1 MSGRALHDLSA
12 LEQAA
17 AIARRELSAVELA
30 EHYLER
36 SGRLGDEVGA
46 FVTLTPDLA
55 LGQARKADRDASTER
70 ESNDPRFRLRGVVCP
85 VKDLNAV
92 AGVACRLGSAAVEL
106 LPDEDDGVVALL
118 RSGGLVFTGK
128 TNTPEFGL
136 PCYTEPDV
144 APPAR
149 SPWNLDL
156 SAGGS
161 SGGAAAAV
169 AAGLAPVA
177 QGSDGGGSIRIPAS
191 VTGLV
196 GVKPSRGRVT
206 NGPLSDLVGDLIMQ
220 GPLART
226 VADAAALLDA
236 MSGYQTGDPYSVPP
250 LRGVSLLAAAQSD
263 PGPLRVG
270 YYLASALDV
279 PPPSAEVVAAVES
292 TAALLADL
300 GHCVEQVDPPF
311 GAWMPGPFGVI
322 WAALAALTPVEPA
335 REDRL
340 RPLTRHLRRIGAEL
354 TGMDVAAAVS
364 VLRVAA
370 RSELAR
376 TVEFDAVLAPTL
388 SRRPVRVGELRCD
401 EDPEADFRA
410 QFEFSPFCSAYNI
423 TGQPAINVPLNWT
436 DDGLPIGVQL
446 AGRFGDEETI
456 IALAGQL
463 ERAVSW
469 RDRHPSMW

>member
-1 MSGRALHDLSA
+1 MTGPTLHDLSA
-12 LEQAA
+12 LEQAE
-17 AIARRELSAVELA
+17 AIARRTLSAVELA

-36 SGRLGDEVGA
+36 SGRLGDLVGA
-46 FVTLTPDLA
+46 FTILTPDLA
-55 LGQARKADRDASTER
+55 LGQARKADRVASADR
-70 ESNDPRFRLRGVVCP
+70 HPDDPRLRLTGVVCP
-85 VKDLNAV
+85 IKDLNAV
-92 AGVACRLGSAAVEL
+92 AGVPCRLGSAAVEL

-136 PCYTEPDV
+136 PCYTEPEV

-149 SPWNLDL
+149 SPWNLEL

-177 QGSDGGGSIRIPAS
+177 QGNDGGGSIRIPAS

-196 GVKPSRGRVT
+196 GLKPSRGRVT
-206 NGPLSDLVGDLIMQ
+206 NGPFSDLVGDLITQ
-220 GPLART
+220 GPIART
-226 VADAAALLDA
+226 VADAAALLDVMA
-236 MSGYQTGDPYSVPP
+236 GYRTGDPYSAPP
-250 LRGVSLLAAAQSD
+250 MRGGSFLDASRSEPGRLRI
-263 PGPLRVG
+263 G
-270 YYLASALDV
+270 YYPASALDV
-279 PPPSAEVVAAVES
+279 PLPSAEVVAAVES
-292 TAALLADL
+292 TATLLADL
-300 GHCVEQVDPPF
+300 GHQVEQVDPPF
-311 GAWMPGPFGVI
+311 GAWMPDSFGII
-322 WAALAALTPVEPA
+322 WAALAALTPVESG

-364 VLRVAA
+364 TLRVAA
-370 RSELAR
+370 RAELAR
-376 TVEFDAVLAPTL
+376 TVEFDAVLGPTL
-388 SRRPVRVGELRCD
+388 SRRPARVGELRCD

-446 AGRFGDEETI
+446 AGRVGDEETI

-463 ERAVSW
+463 ERAAPW